1 MGVID
6 KQEGAFL
13 HRRLVL
19 GLGAFSAVAV
29 LDGLQNDT
37 RAESGGVKLTVLY
50 AKQKD
55 PEAFNNYYFSKHM
68 ALVAKIPG
76 LKRTEVATILPPPPD
91 QPEPPYWRITELY
104 FQSVNDLQ
112 KAFASEEGKAT
123 GADLANFT
131 DKGTVTIFA
140 STMEA

>member
-1 MGVID
+1 MGVIHE
-6 KQEGAFL
+6 QEGAFL

-29 LDGLQNDT
+29 IDGLQNAA

-55 PEAFNNYYFSKHM
+55 PEAFNKYYLSKHM
-68 ALVAKIPG
+68 PLVAKIPG

-104 FQSVNDLQ
+104 FDSADDLQ

-123 GADLANFT
+123 GADLANFV
-131 DKGTVTIFA
+131 DKGTVTFFA
-140 STMEA
+140 SAIEA

>member
-1 MGVID
+1 M
-6 KQEGAFL
+6 

-68 ALVAKIPG
+68 PLVAKIPG
-76 LKRTEVATILPPPPD
+76 PKRTEVATILPPPPD